1 MPLLRPVVELNASLS
16 SPMGFQ
22 AISASS
28 LSGTPLTNGPKA
40 EINRSLGAY
49 YTALKN
55 YVGNPASVPI
65 RSLAAAKGREHLE
78 EIGEEDGLREFLAA
92 SLQVLEETP
101 NALPAMRT
109 HWEDVFDEYLGGGN
123 LNYLQRLLINLTNLL
138 SPSSYDPHPQADAM
152 FEQLIQ
158 AVVGDGRL
166 AKRLK
171 EQYAERKA
179 RKGEQPFRMLFV
191 TPEYDKYM
199 KAGGVGTFAGG
210 WAPALNQHWNAW
222 VTIFMPR
229 YRNRWMRPD
238 VQMEPVM
245 RRRGVPWEFDFVEN
259 VPGEEKPLVH
269 RAIAY
274 RSGYGAAWA
283 GQPPTYLIADT
294 RNDKHCLTSKSY
306 ASDSQDEAM
315 KVRTAAF
322 MAAAGEALLVYLTR
336 DGGEMRVPDLT
347 VMNDWPT
354 ALFGSRH
361 FLEVSRLPG
370 GRKVQTLYIVHN
382 SFIYNLGRVLLSSLE
397 RFSGLP
403 PDHMHGFAFIH
414 ALMKKGK
421 IALQGIWKSLWVAD
435 QATGRQELRESALLG
450 LGAIL
455 HANLVMGVSRTHT
468 HLMLTL
474 TEMFS
479 GLQDILKIKHR
490 FGALFGVEHGL
501 DPYEGSPVL
510 ETPDQRARFMQY
522 RQDVK
527 NLLFEETGLM
537 EQIRQKVRNELTA
550 KGRPTDGEA
559 FEAMLRAELKTPTL
573 GIVSRLDKYQKG
585 FGQLM
590 EPLYPGDPS
599 SPTVLEAIL
608 GQGVRIVVHGPTMP
622 GSDDFLEFIQR
633 LSQDPRYRGQVAL
646 INDFEPLIENLSEA
660 SRIEYDHKLI
670 YKKDLVFTLDGFLLP
685 SREEPY
691 GMTMLEA
698 LREGTPPIASTNGGP
713 LDTLGAHD
721 ARVHADGMG
730 FLYGK
735 LHIHQEDPAYQ
746 ALEPHLKEYSAQGL
760 YETIQDWLAIYRQPE
775 RWEQVV
781 VNAKNFRRTWK
792 DATREFLEFVIPRVR
807 PDLVGRLLKPIDREP
822 IQARTSA

>member
-1 MPLLRPVVELNASLS
+1 
-16 SPMGFQ
+16 
-22 AISASS
+22 
-28 LSGTPLTNGPKA
+28 
-40 EINRSLGAY
+40 
-49 YTALKN
+49 
-55 YVGNPASVPI
+55 
-65 RSLAAAKGREHLE
+65 
-78 EIGEEDGLREFLAA
+78 
-92 SLQVLEETP
+92 
-101 NALPAMRT
+101 
-109 HWEDVFDEYLGGGN
+109 
-123 LNYLQRLLINLTNLL
+123 
-138 SPSSYDPHPQADAM
+138 
-152 FEQLIQ
+152 
-158 AVVGDGRL
+158 
-166 AKRLK
+166 
-171 EQYAERKA
+171 
-179 RKGEQPFRMLFV
+179 
-191 TPEYDKYM
+191 
-199 KAGGVGTFAGG
+199 
-210 WAPALNQHWNAW
+210 
-222 VTIFMPR
+222 
-229 YRNRWMRPD
+229 
-238 VQMEPVM
+238 
-245 RRRGVPWEFDFVEN
+245 
-259 VPGEEKPLVH
+259 
-269 RAIAY
+269 
-274 RSGYGAAWA
+274 
-283 GQPPTYLIADT
+283 
-294 RNDKHCLTSKSY
+294 
-306 ASDSQDEAM
+306 
-315 KVRTAAF
+315 
-322 MAAAGEALLVYLTR
+322 
-336 DGGEMRVPDLT
+336 
-347 VMNDWPT
+347 
-354 ALFGSRH
+354 
-361 FLEVSRLPG
+361 
-370 GRKVQTLYIVHN
+370 
-382 SFIYNLGRVLLSSLE
+382 
-397 RFSGLP
+397 
-403 PDHMHGFAFIH
+403 
-414 ALMKKGK
+414 
-421 IALQGIWKSLWVAD
+421 
-435 QATGRQELRESALLG
+435 
-450 LGAIL
+450 
-455 HANLVMGVSRTHT
+455 
-468 HLMLTL
+468 
-474 TEMFS
+474 
-479 GLQDILKIKHR
+479 
-490 FGALFGVEHGL
+490 
-501 DPYEGSPVL
+501 
-510 ETPDQRARFMQY
+510 
-522 RQDVK
+522 
-527 NLLFEETGLM
+527 M